1 MFFRLLTRA
10 RGGERVRVLGMSGR
24 RGGRGVGKKGGVG
37 VGEEGGGGGWG
48 GEGTKVFCLS
58 GGGCWLV
65 WGRGWWRWGLG

>member
-24 RGGRGVGKKGGVG
+24 RGDGVWGRRGGLVWG
-37 VGEEGGGGGWG
+37 RRGGGGWG
-48 GEGTKVFCLS
+48 GEGTKVFCFS